1 MLVSFSEK
9 AGVAAKVGFIRDDE
23 VFDLSG
29 QFPTI
34 KSFLEKFP
42 EGWTAAELNLKDTHS
57 YSRDQVVLNA
67 PVDPAV
73 SFFAVGANYRDHA
86 AEAGLSVPTQPAV
99 FTKTVGALVGALD
112 PIILPPIS
120 KEMDYEGELAVII
133 GRKAHRVSA
142 EEAMLHVGGYSVVND
157 VTARDLQWM
166 QLGKNR
172 IVDWLSSKGLER
184 STPLG
189 PGIVSVTQV
198 PDPKAL
204 TIRTI
209 LNGEVMQNGP
219 TADMVFDISAL
230 IEFISARVALNVGD
244 VIATGTPVG
253 VGGFRKIFLKDGD
266 RLVVEIAGVGRIENV
281 ARQQ

>member
-9 AGVAAKVGFIRDDE
+9 TGAPAKVGLVSEDD

-29 QFPTI
+29 QYSSI
-34 KSFLEKFP
+34 RSFLEAFP
-42 EGWTAAELNLKDTHS
+42 QGWTTPDVKLEGRRS
-57 YSRDQVVLNA
+57 YPLDQIVLNA
-67 PVDPAV
+67 PVDPSS
-73 SFFAVGANYRDHA
+73 SFFAVGANYRSHA
-86 AEAGLSVPTQPAV
+86 AEAGISVPSQPAV
-99 FTKTVGALVGALD
+99 FTKTMGALVGAQD
-112 PIILPPIS
+112 PIVLPPIS
-120 KEMDYEGELAVII
+120 KEMDYEGELAVFI
-133 GRKAHRVSA
+133 GRRAERVSA
-142 EEAMLHVGGYSVVND
+142 KDAMDYVGGYGVVND

-166 QLGKNR
+166 QLGNNR

-189 PGIVSVTQV
+189 PGIVSVKQI
-198 PDPKAL
+198 PDPKLL
-204 TIRTI
+204 TIKTS
-209 LNGEVMQNGP
+209 LNGELMQNGA

-266 RLVVEIAGVGRIENV
+266 KLIVEIEGVGRIENI
-281 ARQQ
+281 AEQR

>member
-1 MLVSFSEK
+1 MLVSFSENSGSH
-9 AGVAAKVGFIRDDE
+9 ARVGLFHDSE
-23 VFDLSG
+23 VFDLSS

-42 EGWTAAELNLKDTHS
+42 KGWTVDELNLKDVRI
-57 YSRDQVVLNA
+57 YARDEVRLNA
-67 PVDPAV
+67 PVDPAA

-86 AEAGLSVPTQPAV
+86 AEAGISVPTQPAV

-133 GRKAHRVSA
+133 GRKAYRVNA
-142 EEAMLHVGGYSVVND
+142 TEAMDHVGGYSVVND

-189 PGIVSVTQV
+189 PGIVSVKQV

-204 TIRTI
+204 TIKTS
-209 LNGEVMQNGP
+209 LNGEVMQNGS
-219 TADMVFDISAL
+219 TVDMVFDISAL

-253 VGGFRKIFLKDGD
+253 VGGFRKIFLKNGD
-266 RLVVEIAGVGRIENV
+266 RLVVEIEGVGKIENV
-281 ARQQ
+281 AQQQ